1 MADRVKYFLKGL
13 LVAALLFFAFYFG
26 RRESVKKALKARKEL
41 LHEKLKTV
49 DQGIKEMEELK
60 NSYAYTALDADDK
73 QSLDEAYRAK
83 KKERER
89 TINNIN
95 RNPDPEKNEEILAA
109 LKDIFNN

>member
-26 RRESVKKALKARKEL
+26 RRESLRKALEARKEL
-41 LHEKLKTV
+41 LHEKLNTV
-49 DQGIKEMEELK
+49 DEKIKEMEELK
-60 NSYAYTALDADDK
+60 NSYAYTALGAEDQQK
-73 QSLDEAYRAK
+73 LDEAYRAR

-109 LKDIFNN
+109 LKDIFSN